1 MTKRGVR
8 VKPNRRDF
16 LLGAMATAAL
26 KRGLASPEV
35 NETPIWFQRPADR
48 WLQALPV
55 GNGRLG
61 AMVFGGANRERLH
74 LTESTLW
81 SGAPTGHAVNPAA
94 QESLSEI
101 RNLFFAGRYTEAEE
115 LCRKNLLG
123 NGSQFGTALPMA
135 YLEIETMLAG
145 ETSGYRRSLDLDD
158 AIARVEFV
166 AGGVAFHREVFAS
179 HPAGVI
185 VVRIA
190 STKPGALSCNVAF
203 GEARLPGE
211 IAARD
216 GSLSLNGNAWE
227 SLHSDAK
234 HGTRFQCQVRVLPD
248 AGTMQSVDGKIKVQA
263 ANAVTLLIA
272 AASDYRGGRPES
284 ACAAALDAASRQSYD
299 SLRKAHIADYS
310 VLYRRVSIDLGRSG
324 AASKLPIDERRKQ
337 LAAGGDD
344 PELCGLFF
352 QYGRYLTI
360 AGSREDSPLPLALQG
375 IWNDGLAAAMGWTD
389 DFHLDINTQQNYWL
403 CEVGNLSECH
413 MPLATLVEGLRVS
426 GAQTAREMYNAEGW
440 VAHVVTN
447 AWGYSAP
454 GWGLGWGMFVTAGA
468 WIALPLWE
476 HFRFT
481 GDQAFLRE
489 KAYPV
494 LRDAS
499 KFFLSYMVEHPT
511 KKWLVTG
518 PSNSPENWFVAP
530 DTGKPCSDSMGAT
543 CDRVLVYALFSAT
556 MQASEV
562 LDLDRTLRATIEAAR
577 DRLPPLQVGK
587 HGQLQEWL
595 EDFDEAEPNHRHTS
609 HLIAL
614 YPEDQI
620 SLDKTPALAAA
631 ARVTLDRRIHQTN
644 WEDTEWSRANLVN
657 YYARLR
663 DGDAAHLNLRGLI
676 ANAADD
682 SLLTYSRGGVAGAES
697 NIFAID
703 GNTAGAAGLAEMLL
717 QSHSGELHLL
727 PALPSKWPS
736 GSVRGLRARSG
747 ITVSIF
753 WQNGRLSSAVL
764 KADRET
770 DRTIRYQSKVTSIHL
785 RAGVEHVI
793 SATVFQA
800 QQKS

>member
-1 MTKRGVR
+1 
-8 VKPNRRDF
+8 VKPSRRDF

-26 KRGLASPEV
+26 KRGLATPEI
-35 NETPIWFQRPADR
+35 NRAPIWFQRPAER

-61 AMVFGGANRERLH
+61 AMVFGGADRERLH

-81 SGAPTGHAVNPAA
+81 SGAPADHAVNPAA
-94 QESLSEI
+94 RESLSAI
-101 RNLFFAGRYTEAEE
+101 RKLFFEGRYTEAEE
-115 LCRKNLLG
+115 LCRKDLLG

-135 YLEIETMLAG
+135 YLEIETIPTG
-145 ETSGYRRSLDLDD
+145 ETSGYRRSLDLDE

-166 AGGVAFHREVFAS
+166 SGGVAFHREIFAS

-185 VVRIA
+185 VVRVM
-190 STKPGALSCNVAF
+190 SSKPGALSCNIAF
-203 GEARLPGE
+203 GEPRLAGE
-211 IAARD
+211 ITARG
-216 GSLSLNGNAWE
+216 GSLSLKGNAWE
-227 SLHSDAK
+227 SLHSDGRS
-234 HGTRFQCQVRVLPD
+234 GTRFQCQVRVLPE
-248 AGTMQSVDGKIKVQA
+248 AGTMQSAEGRIQVKA

-272 AASDYRGGRPES
+272 VASDYRGGRPEQ
-284 ACAAALDAASRQSYD
+284 ACAAALDSASRQSYD
-299 SLRKAHIADYS
+299 SLRKAHIADYG

-337 LAAGGDD
+337 LATGGDD

-403 CEVGNLSECH
+403 CEVGNLSECYA
-413 MPLATLVEGLRVS
+413 PLATLVEGLRVS
-426 GAQTAREMYNAEGW
+426 GAKTAREMYDAEGW

-454 GWGLGWGMFVTAGA
+454 GWGLGWGMFVTGGV
-468 WIALPLWE
+468 WIALHLWE

-481 GDQAFLRE
+481 GDRAFLRDT
-489 KAYPV
+489 AYPV

-499 KFFLSYMVEHPT
+499 RFFLSYMVEHPT

-518 PSNSPENWFVAP
+518 PSKSPENWFVAP

-543 CDRVLVYALFSAT
+543 CDRVLVYSLLSASI
-556 MQASEV
+556 QASEA
-562 LDLDRTLRATIEAAR
+562 LDLDETLRARMLAAR

-620 SLDKTPALAAA
+620 SPDKNPALAAA
-631 ARVTLDRRIHQTN
+631 ARVTLDRRIHQPN
-644 WEDTEWSRANLVN
+644 WEDTEWSRANLIN

-663 DGDAAHLNLRGLI
+663 DGDAAHLHLRGLI

-703 GNTAGAAGLAEMLL
+703 GNTAGAAGIAEMLL
-717 QSHSGELHLL
+717 QSHSDELLLL
-727 PALPSKWPS
+727 PALPFKWPT
-736 GSVRGLRARSG
+736 GSVRGLRARG
-747 ITVSIF
+747 GFTVSIY
-753 WQNGRLSSAVL
+753 WQNGRLSSAIV
-764 KADRET
+764 KADREADLT
-770 DRTIRYQSKVTSIHL
+770 VRYQSVDARMHL
-785 RAGVEHVI
+785 RAGVEHTIAV
-793 SATVFQA
+793 AMLQKQQA
-800 QQKS
+800 G

>member
-1 MTKRGVR
+1 
-8 VKPNRRDF
+8 
-16 LLGAMATAAL
+16 
-26 KRGLASPEV
+26 
-35 NETPIWFQRPADR
+35 
-48 WLQALPV
+48 
-55 GNGRLG
+55 
-61 AMVFGGANRERLH
+61 
-74 LTESTLW
+74 
-81 SGAPTGHAVNPAA
+81 
-94 QESLSEI
+94 
-101 RNLFFAGRYTEAEE
+101 
-115 LCRKNLLG
+115 
-123 NGSQFGTALPMA
+123 
-135 YLEIETMLAG
+135 
-145 ETSGYRRSLDLDD
+145 
-158 AIARVEFV
+158 
-166 AGGVAFHREVFAS
+166 
-179 HPAGVI
+179 
-185 VVRIA
+185 
-190 STKPGALSCNVAF
+190 
-203 GEARLPGE
+203 
-211 IAARD
+211 
-216 GSLSLNGNAWE
+216 
-227 SLHSDAK
+227 
-234 HGTRFQCQVRVLPD
+234 
-248 AGTMQSVDGKIKVQA
+248 
-263 ANAVTLLIA
+263 LIA
-272 AASDYRGGRPES
+272 VASDYRGGRPEQ
-284 ACAAALDAASRQSYD
+284 ACAAALDSASRQSYD
-299 SLRKAHIADYS
+299 SLRKAHIADYG

-337 LAAGGDD
+337 LATGGDD

-403 CEVGNLSECH
+403 CEVGNLSECYA
-413 MPLATLVEGLRVS
+413 PLATLVEGLRVS
-426 GAQTAREMYNAEGW
+426 GAKTAREMYDAEGW

-454 GWGLGWGMFVTAGA
+454 GWGLGWGMFVTGGV
-468 WIALPLWE
+468 WIALHLWE

-481 GDQAFLRE
+481 GDRAFLRDT
-489 KAYPV
+489 AYPV

-499 KFFLSYMVEHPT
+499 RFFLSYMVEHPT

-543 CDRVLVYALFSAT
+543 CDRVLVYSLLSASI
-556 MQASEV
+556 QASEA
-562 LDLDRTLRATIEAAR
+562 LDLDETLRARMLAAR

-620 SLDKTPALAAA
+620 SPDKNPALAAA
-631 ARVTLDRRIHQTN
+631 ARVTLDRRIHQPN
-644 WEDTEWSRANLVN
+644 WEDTEWSRANLIN

-663 DGDAAHLNLRGLI
+663 DGDAAHLHLRGLI

-703 GNTAGAAGLAEMLL
+703 GNTAGAAGIAEMLL
-717 QSHSGELHLL
+717 QSHSDELLLL
-727 PALPSKWPS
+727 PALPSKWPT
-736 GSVRGLRARSG
+736 GSVRGLRARGG

-753 WQNGRLSSAVL
+753 WQNGRLSSAIV

-770 DRTIRYQSKVTSIHL
+770 DQTVRYESGKARIHL
-785 RAGVEHVI
+785 RAGVELTI
-793 SATVFQA
+793 PIAMLRKQEA
-800 QQKS
+800 G

>member
-1 MTKRGVR
+1 M
-8 VKPNRRDF
+8 KPNRRDF

-26 KRGLASPEV
+26 NRGLASPEV
-35 NETPIWFQRPADR
+35 KATPMWFQSPAER

-74 LTESTLW
+74 LTENTLW
-81 SGAPTGHAVNPAA
+81 SGAPSVQGVNPAA
-94 QESLSEI
+94 RESLSEI
-101 RNLFFAGRYTEAEE
+101 RSLFFAGRYTEAEE

-135 YLEIETMLAG
+135 YLEIDTMLTG
-145 ETSGYRRSLDLDD
+145 ETSGYRRSLDLDA

-166 AGGVAFHREVFAS
+166 SGGVTYHREVFAS

-185 VVRIA
+185 VVRLT
-190 STKPGALSCNVAF
+190 SNKLGALSCNIKI
-203 GEARLPGE
+203 GEPHLPGE
-211 IAARD
+211 ITAMD
-216 GSLSLNGNAWE
+216 GRLTLNGNAWE
-227 SLHSDAK
+227 TVHSDGK
-234 HGTRFQCQVRVLPD
+234 HGTRFQCQVRVLPE
-248 AGTMQSVDGKIKVQA
+248 AGTMQSADRKIVVHS
-263 ANAVTLLIA
+263 ANAITLLIA
-272 AASDYRGGRPES
+272 VASDFRGGQPEQ
-284 ACAAALDAASRQSYD
+284 ACASTLDAASRQSYD
-299 SLRKAHIADYS
+299 ALRKAHIADYGT
-310 VLYRRVSIDLGRSG
+310 LYRRVSIDLGRSG
-324 AASKLPIDERRKQ
+324 STSNLPIDERRKQ
-337 LAAGGDD
+337 LAVGEDD
-344 PELCGLFF
+344 PELCALFF

-375 IWNDGLAAAMGWTD
+375 NWNDGLAAAMGWTD

-403 CEVGNLSECH
+403 CEVGNLSECLA
-413 MPLATLVEGLRVS
+413 PLATLVEGLRVS
-426 GAQTAREMYNAEGW
+426 GAQTARDMYGAEGW

-454 GWGLGWGMFVTAGA
+454 GWGLGWGMFVTGGA

-476 HFRFT
+476 HFRFN
-481 GDQAFLRE
+481 GDLAFLRD

-530 DTGKPCSDSMGAT
+530 DTGKSCSDSMGAT
-543 CDRVLVYALFSAT
+543 CDRVLVYSLLSAFI
-556 MQASEV
+556 QASELLG
-562 LDLDRTLRATIEAAR
+562 LDETLRARMSAAR
-577 DRLPPLQVGK
+577 DRLPPLQIGK
-587 HGQLQEWL
+587 HGQVQEWL

-609 HLIAL
+609 HLLAL

-620 SLDKTPALAAA
+620 SLDRTPALAAA
-631 ARVTLDRRIHQTN
+631 ARVTLERRIHQPN

-663 DGDAAHLNLRGLI
+663 DGDAAHLHLRGLI

-717 QSHSGELHLL
+717 QSQSGELHLL
-727 PALPSKWPS
+727 PALPSKWPT
-736 GSVRGLRARSG
+736 GSVRGLRARG
-747 ITVSIF
+747 AITVSIF
-753 WQNGRLSSAVL
+753 WQNGRLSSAIV
-764 KADRET
+764 KADRDT
-770 DRTIRYQSKVTSIHL
+770 DQAVRYQSGTSKIHL
-785 RAGVEHVI
+785 RAGIEHTI
-793 SATVFQA
+793 PAAAFQN
-800 QQKS
+800 QQTS

>member
-1 MTKRGVR
+1 MGVR
-8 VKPNRRDF
+8 VKPSRRDF

-26 KRGLASPEV
+26 NRSLATPEIR
-35 NETPIWFQRPADR
+35 ETPIWFQRPADR

-61 AMVFGGANRERLH
+61 AMVFGGTNRERLH

-81 SGAPTGHAVNPAA
+81 SGAPTDHDVNPAA
-94 QESLSEI
+94 RESISAI

-123 NGSQFGTALPMA
+123 RASQFGTALPMA
-135 YLEIETMLAG
+135 FLEIETKLAG
-145 ETSGYRRSLDLDD
+145 EISGYRRSLDLDE
-158 AIARVEFV
+158 AIARVEFTATDV
-166 AGGVAFHREVFAS
+166 TFHREVFAS

-185 VVRIA
+185 VVRMT
-190 STKPGALSCNVAF
+190 STKPGGLSCNIGF
-203 GEARLPGE
+203 GEPRLPGE
-211 IAARD
+211 ITVEAGR
-216 GSLSLNGNAWE
+216 LILNGNAWE
-227 SLHSDAK
+227 SLHSDGR
-234 HGTRFQCQVRVLPD
+234 HGARFQCQVRVLPE
-248 AGTMQSVDGKIKVQA
+248 AGDIQSADGRITVQA

-272 AASDYRGGRPES
+272 VASDFGGGRSEQE
-284 ACAAALDAASRQSYD
+284 CAKTLDAASGRSYET
-299 SLRKAHIADYS
+299 LRKTHIADYGA
-310 VLYRRVSIDLGRSG
+310 LYHRVFIDLGQSG
-324 AASKLPIDERRKQ
+324 GLSKLPMDERRKR
-337 LAAGGDD
+337 LEGGSDD
-344 PELCGLFF
+344 PKLCEIFF

-360 AGSREDSPLPLALQG
+360 AGSREDSPFPLALQG
-375 IWNDGLAAAMGWTD
+375 IWNDGLAAGMGWTD

-413 MPLATLVEGLRVS
+413 TPLATLVEGLHVS
-426 GAQTAREMYNAEGW
+426 GAQTARQMYDAEGW
-440 VAHVVTN
+440 VVHVVTN

-454 GWGLGWGMFVTAGA
+454 GWGLGWGMFVTGGV
-468 WIALPLWE
+468 WIALQLWE

-481 GDQAFLRE
+481 GDQAFLRD

-530 DTGKPCSDSMGAT
+530 DTGKPCSDSMGVT
-543 CDRVLVYALFSAT
+543 CDRVLVYSLFSASI
-556 MQASEV
+556 QASE
-562 LDLDRTLRATIEAAR
+562 LLGQDETLRGRMLAAQ

-620 SLDKTPALAAA
+620 SPDKTPELAAA
-631 ARVTLDRRIHQTN
+631 ARVTLERRIHQLN

-663 DGDAAHLNLRGLI
+663 DGDAAHLHLCGLI
-676 ANAADD
+676 AHAADD

-703 GNTAGAAGLAEMLL
+703 GNTAGAAGIAEMLL
-717 QSHSGELHLL
+717 QSHSGVLHLL
-727 PALPSKWPS
+727 PALPSKWPT
-736 GSVRGLRARSG
+736 GSVRGLRARG
-747 ITVSIF
+747 GFTVSIS
-753 WQNGRLSSAVL
+753 WQNGHLSSAIV
-764 KADRET
+764 KADRDADLT
-770 DRTIRYQSKVTSIHL
+770 VRYQSGSARIHL
-785 RAGVEHVI
+785 RARVE
-793 SATVFQA
+793 
-800 QQKS
+800 QKIPVAMLRKQEAG

>member
-1 MTKRGVR
+1 
-8 VKPNRRDF
+8 
-16 LLGAMATAAL
+16 
-26 KRGLASPEV
+26 
-35 NETPIWFQRPADR
+35 
-48 WLQALPV
+48 
-55 GNGRLG
+55 
-61 AMVFGGANRERLH
+61 MVFGGTNRERLH

-81 SGAPTGHAVNPAA
+81 SGAPGVHNVNPAA
-94 QESLSEI
+94 RESISAI

-123 NGSQFGTALPMA
+123 RESQFGTALPMA
-135 YLEIETMLAG
+135 FLEIETMLAG
-145 ETSGYRRSLDLDD
+145 EISGYRRSLDLDE
-158 AIARVEFV
+158 AIARVEFA
-166 AGGVAFHREVFAS
+166 AGDVTFHREIFAS

-185 VVRIA
+185 VVRLT
-190 STKPGALSCNVAF
+190 SSKPGGLSCNIAF
-203 GEARLPGE
+203 GQPRLPGE
-211 IAARD
+211 ITAEA
-216 GSLSLNGNAWE
+216 GSLVLNGNAWE
-227 SLHSDAK
+227 SLHSDGR
-234 HGTRFQCQVRVLPD
+234 HGTRFQCRVRVIPESGD
-248 AGTMQSVDGKIKVQA
+248 IHSTNGKITVQGA
-263 ANAVTLLIA
+263 DAVTLLIA
-272 AASDYRGGRPES
+272 AASDFHGGKPEQ
-284 ACAAALDAASRQSYD
+284 ACAAATSAASARSYQ
-299 SLRKAHIADYS
+299 SLREAHIADYGA
-310 VLYRRVSIDLGRSG
+310 LYRRVSIDLGPSG
-324 AASKLPIDERRKQ
+324 EISKLPIDERRKR
-337 LAAGGDD
+337 LETGGDD

-375 IWNDGLAAAMGWTD
+375 NWNDGLAAGMGWTD

-413 MPLATLVEGLRVS
+413 APLVTLVEGLRVT
-426 GAQTAREMYNAEGW
+426 GAQTARQMYDAEGW

-454 GWGLGWGMFVTAGA
+454 GWGLGWGMFVTGGV
-468 WIALPLWE
+468 WIALQLWE

-481 GDQAFLRE
+481 GDQTYLRD

-499 KFFLSYMVEHPT
+499 RFFLSYMIEHPT

-518 PSNSPENWFVAP
+518 PSNSPENWFIAP
-530 DTGKPCSDSMGAT
+530 DSGKPCSDSMGPT
-543 CDRVLVYALFSAT
+543 CDRVLVYSLFST
-556 MQASEV
+556 CIQASKLLG
-562 LDLDRTLRATIEAAR
+562 LDEGLRAQIAGAQ

-620 SLDKTPALAAA
+620 SPDKTPALAAA
-631 ARVTLDRRIHQTN
+631 ARVTLERRIQQPN

-657 YYARLR
+657 YYARLF
-663 DGDAAHLNLRGLI
+663 DAETAHRHLHGLI
-676 ANAADD
+676 AHAADD

-703 GNTAGAAGLAEMLL
+703 GNTAGAAGIAEMLL

-727 PALPSKWPS
+727 PALPSGWPA
-736 GSVRGLRARSG
+736 GSVRGLRGRGG

-753 WQNGRLSSAVL
+753 WRDTRLSSAIV

-770 DRTIRYQSKVTSIHL
+770 DLTIRYQSRTTKIHL
-785 RAGVEHVI
+785 RAKTEHPI
-793 SATVFQA
+793 SVAMFEERKA
-800 QQKS
+800 

>member
-1 MTKRGVR
+1 M
-8 VKPNRRDF
+8 KPNRRDF
-16 LLGAMATAAL
+16 LLGAVATAAL
-26 KRGLASPEV
+26 NRGMALSEAKEM
-35 NETPIWFQRPADR
+35 PIWFHRPADR

-61 AMVFGGANRERLH
+61 AMVFGGTNRERLH

-81 SGAPTGHAVNPAA
+81 SGEPSAHNVNPAA
-94 QESLSEI
+94 RESLSAI

-135 YLEIETMLAG
+135 FLEIETVFAG
-145 ETSGYRRSLDLDD
+145 EVSGYRRSLDLDE
-158 AIARVEFV
+158 AIARVEFT
-166 AGGVAFHREVFAS
+166 AGEVTFHREVFAS

-185 VVRIA
+185 VVRLT
-190 STKPGALSCNVAF
+190 SSKPGGLSCNIAF
-203 GEARLPGE
+203 GQPRLPGE
-211 IAARD
+211 ITAEA
-216 GSLSLNGNAWE
+216 GSLLLNGNAWE
-227 SLHSDAK
+227 SLHSDGR
-234 HGTRFQCQVRVLPD
+234 HGTRFQSQVRVI
-248 AGTMQSVDGKIKVQA
+248 AESGNARSANGKITVQA
-263 ANAVTLLIA
+263 ADAVTLLIA
-272 AASDYRGGRPES
+272 VASNFRGASPEQ
-284 ACAAALDAASRQSYD
+284 ACASATSAAGARSYQ
-299 SLRKAHIADYS
+299 SLRDAHIADYRA
-310 VLYRRVSIDLGRSG
+310 LYHRVSIDLGKSG

-337 LAAGGDD
+337 LVDGGDD

-375 IWNDGLAAAMGWTD
+375 IWNDGLAAGMGWTD

-403 CEVGNLSECH
+403 SEVGNLSECH
-413 MPLATLVEGLRVS
+413 APLATLVEGLHVS
-426 GAQTAREMYNAEGW
+426 GAQTAREMYGAEGW

-454 GWGLGWGMFVTAGA
+454 GWGLGWGMFVTGGV
-468 WIALPLWE
+468 WIALQLWE

-481 GDQAFLRE
+481 GDQNFLRE

-518 PSNSPENWFVAP
+518 PSNSPENWFIAP
-530 DTGKPCSDSMGAT
+530 DTGKPCSDSMGPT
-543 CDRVLVYALFSAT
+543 CDRVLVYSLLSASI
-556 MQASEV
+556 QASES
-562 LDLDRTLRATIEAAR
+562 LGMDEELRAKMANAR

-620 SLDKTPALAAA
+620 SPDKTPALAAA
-631 ARVTLDRRIHQTN
+631 ARVTLDRRIHQPN
-644 WEDTEWSRANLVN
+644 WEDTEWSRANLIN

-663 DGDAAHLNLRGLI
+663 DGDAAHLHLRGLI
-676 ANAADD
+676 AHAADD

-703 GNTAGAAGLAEMLL
+703 GNTAGAAGIAEMLL
-717 QSHSGELHLL
+717 QSHSGVLHLL
-727 PALPSKWPS
+727 PALPSKWPT
-736 GSVRGLRARSG
+736 GSVRGLRARG
-747 ITVSIF
+747 GFTVSIF
-753 WQNGRLSSAVL
+753 WQNGGLSSATV
-764 KADRET
+764 KADREADLT
-770 DRTIRYQSKVTSIHL
+770 VQYQSGSAKIHL
-785 RAGVEHVI
+785 RARVEHTIPV
-793 SATVFQA
+793 AMLRKQDA
-800 QQKS
+800 D

>member
-1 MTKRGVR
+1 
-8 VKPNRRDF
+8 
-16 LLGAMATAAL
+16 
-26 KRGLASPEV
+26 
-35 NETPIWFQRPADR
+35 
-48 WLQALPV
+48 
-55 GNGRLG
+55 
-61 AMVFGGANRERLH
+61 MVFGGAARERLH

-81 SGAPTGHAVNPAA
+81 SGAPGVHDVNPAA
-94 QESLSEI
+94 RESIPAI

-123 NGSQFGTALPMA
+123 GGSQFGTALPMA
-135 YLEIETMLAG
+135 FLEIETILPAEVG
-145 ETSGYRRSLDLDD
+145 RYRRSLDLDE
-158 AIARVEFV
+158 AIARVEFA
-166 AGGVAFHREVFAS
+166 AGDRMLHREVFAS

-185 VVRIA
+185 VVRLT
-190 STKPGALSCNVAF
+190 SSKPGGLSCQIAF
-203 GEARLPGE
+203 GEPRLPGKITAE
-211 IAARD
+211 A
-216 GSLSLNGNAWE
+216 GSLVLNGNAWE
-227 SLHSDAK
+227 SLHSDGR
-234 HGTRFQCQVRVLPD
+234 HGTRFECQVRVIHESGD
-248 AGTMQSVDGKIKVQA
+248 IHSTNGKITVQA
-263 ANAVTLLIA
+263 ADAVTLLIA
-272 AASDYRGGRPES
+272 MASDFRGGRPEQ
-284 ACAAALDAASRQSYD
+284 ACVAALNAASARSYR
-299 SLRKAHIADYS
+299 SLRETHIADHGS
-310 VLYRRVSIDLGRSG
+310 LYRRVSIDLGGSG
-324 AASKLPIDERRKQ
+324 ELSKLPIDERRKR

-375 IWNDGLAAAMGWTD
+375 IWNDGLAAGMGWTD

-413 MPLATLVEGLRVS
+413 APLAKLVEGLRVS
-426 GAQTAREMYNAEGW
+426 GAQTAREMYSAEGW

-454 GWGLGWGMFVTAGA
+454 GWGLGWGMFVTGGV
-468 WIALPLWE
+468 WIALQLWE

-481 GDQAFLRE
+481 GDQAFLRD

-499 KFFLSYMVEHPT
+499 KFFLSYMVEHPA

-530 DTGKPCSDSMGAT
+530 DTGKPCSDSMGPT
-543 CDRVLVYALFSAT
+543 CDRVLVYSLFSACI
-556 MQASEV
+556 QASKLLS
-562 LDLDRTLRATIEAAR
+562 LDEGLRARIAR
-577 DRLPPLQVGK
+577 AQDRLPPLQVGK

-620 SLDKTPALAAA
+620 SPDKTPALAAA
-631 ARVTLDRRIHQTN
+631 ARVTLERRIRQPN

-657 YYARLR
+657 YYARLF
-663 DGDAAHLNLRGLI
+663 DAERAHRHLVALI
-676 ANAADD
+676 ARAADD

-703 GNTAGAAGLAEMLL
+703 GNTAGAAGIAEMLL
-717 QSHSGELHLL
+717 QSHSGVLHLL
-727 PALPSKWPS
+727 PALPSGWPT
-736 GSVRGLRARSG
+736 GSMRGLRGRGG

-753 WQNGRLSSAVL
+753 WRDARLSSAVV

-770 DRTIRYQSKVTSIHL
+770 DLTIRYQSRTTRIHL
-785 RAGVEHVI
+785 RARTEHAIPV
-793 SATVFQA
+793 AMFGEREA
-800 QQKS
+800 G

>member
-1 MTKRGVR
+1 M
-8 VKPNRRDF
+8 KPSRRDF

-26 KRGLASPEV
+26 NRGMAMPEIR
-35 NETPIWFQRPADR
+35 ETPIWFQRPADR

-61 AMVFGGANRERLH
+61 AMVFGGTNRERLH

-81 SGAPTGHAVNPAA
+81 SGASTVHDVNPAA
-94 QESLSEI
+94 RESLSAI
-101 RNLFFAGRYTEAEE
+101 RNLFFTGRYTEAEE

-123 NGSQFGTALPMA
+123 SKGQFGTALPLA
-135 YLEIETMLAG
+135 FLEIETMFAG
-145 ETSGYRRSLDLDD
+145 EISGYRRSLDLDE
-158 AIARVEFV
+158 AIARVEFA
-166 AGGVAFHREVFAS
+166 AGDVIFHREVFAS

-185 VVRIA
+185 VVRLT
-190 STKPGALSCNVAF
+190 SSKPGGLSCNIAF
-203 GEARLPGE
+203 GEPRLPGE
-211 IAARD
+211 ITAEA
-216 GSLSLNGNAWE
+216 GSLVFNGNAWE
-227 SLHSDAK
+227 KLHSDGR
-234 HGTRFQCQVRVLPD
+234 HGTRFQCQIRVIHESGNIRS
-248 AGTMQSVDGKIKVQA
+248 ANGKITVQA
-263 ANAVTLLIA
+263 ADAVTLLIA
-272 AASDYRGGRPES
+272 VASDFRGGRPEQ
-284 ACAAALDAASRQSYD
+284 ACAAVLNAARGRSYQ
-299 SLRKAHIADYS
+299 SLREAHIADHGA
-310 VLYRRVSIDLGRSG
+310 LYRRVSIDLGQG
-324 AASKLPIDERRKQ
+324 GELSKLPIDERRKR

-344 PELCGLFF
+344 PELCALFF

-360 AGSREDSPLPLALQG
+360 AGSREDSPLPLTLQG
-375 IWNDGLAAAMGWTD
+375 IWNDGLAAGMPWTD

-403 CEVGNLSECH
+403 SEVGNLSECH
-413 MPLATLVEGLRVS
+413 APLATLVEGLRVS
-426 GAQTAREMYNAEGW
+426 GARTAREMYGAEGW

-454 GWGLGWGMFVTAGA
+454 GWGLGWGMFVTGGV
-468 WIALPLWE
+468 WIALQLWE

-481 GDQAFLRE
+481 GDQAFLRD

-518 PSNSPENWFVAP
+518 PSNSPENWFIAP

-543 CDRVLVYALFSAT
+543 CDRVLVYSLFSAFI
-556 MQASEV
+556 QASKLLN
-562 LDLDRTLRATIEAAR
+562 LDEELRVQIAGAQ

-620 SLDKTPALAAA
+620 SPDKTPALAAA
-631 ARVTLDRRIHQTN
+631 ARVTIERRIQQPK
-644 WEDTEWSRANLVN
+644 WEDTEWTRANLVN
-657 YYARLR
+657 YYARLF
-663 DGDAAHLNLRGLI
+663 DPEAAHRHLLGLI
-676 ANAADD
+676 AHAADD
-682 SLLTYSRGGVAGAES
+682 SLLTYSRAGVAGAES

-703 GNTAGAAGLAEMLL
+703 GNTAGAAGIAEMLL
-717 QSHSGELHLL
+717 QSHSGEIHLL
-727 PALPSKWPS
+727 PALPSGWPT
-736 GSVRGLRARSG
+736 GSVRGLRGRGG

-753 WQNGRLSSAVL
+753 WRDTRLSSAIV

-770 DRTIRYQSKVTSIHL
+770 DLTIRYQSRTTRIHL
-785 RAGVEHVI
+785 RAGAEHPIPV
-793 SATVFQA
+793 AMFREHEAV
-800 QQKS
+800 

>member
-1 MTKRGVR
+1 
-8 VKPNRRDF
+8 VKPSRRDF

-26 KRGLASPEV
+26 KRGLAVPEIK
-35 NETPIWFQRPADR
+35 ETPIWFQRPADR

-61 AMVFGGANRERLH
+61 AMVFGGTNHERLH

-81 SGAPTGHAVNPAA
+81 SGAPTAHDVNPRAR
-94 QESLSEI
+94 ESLSAI

-123 NGSQFGTALPMA
+123 SEGQFGTALPMA
-135 YLEIETMLAG
+135 FLEIETALAG
-145 ETSGYRRSLDLDD
+145 EISGYRRSLDLEE
-158 AIARVEFV
+158 AIGRVEFA
-166 AGGVAFHREVFAS
+166 AGDVTFHREVFAS

-185 VVRIA
+185 VVRIT
-190 STKPGALSCNVAF
+190 SSKPGGLSCNIAF
-203 GEARLPGE
+203 GDPRLPGE
-211 IAARD
+211 ITAEA
-216 GSLSLNGNAWE
+216 GSLTLNGNAWE
-227 SLHSDAK
+227 SLHSDGK
-234 HGTRFQCQVRVLPD
+234 HGTRFQCQVRVLHE
-248 AGTMQSVDGKIKVQA
+248 AGDIQSADGRIKVQA

-272 AASDYRGGRPES
+272 VASDFRGGNPEK
-284 ACAAALDAASRQSYD
+284 ACAAAIGAASAQSYQ
-299 SLRKAHIADYS
+299 SLRDAHIADYGA
-310 VLYRRVSIDLGRSG
+310 LYHRVSIDLGRSG
-324 AASKLPIDERRKQ
+324 GISKLPIDERRKR
-337 LAAGGDD
+337 LVDGGDD
-344 PELCGLFF
+344 PELCALFF

-375 IWNDGLAAAMGWTD
+375 NWNDGLAAGMGWTD

-413 MPLATLVEGLRVS
+413 TPLATLVEGLRVS
-426 GAQTAREMYNAEGW
+426 GAQTAQQMYGAEGW

-454 GWGLGWGMFVTAGA
+454 GWGLGWGMFVTGGV
-468 WIALPLWE
+468 WIALQLWE

-481 GDQAFLRE
+481 GDQAFLRDRT
-489 KAYPV
+489 YPV

-518 PSNSPENWFVAP
+518 PSNSPENWFIAP
-530 DTGKPCSDSMGAT
+530 DTGKPCSDSMGPT
-543 CDRVLVYALFSAT
+543 CDRVLVYSLFSACI
-556 MQASEV
+556 QASKLLG
-562 LDLDRTLRATIEAAR
+562 LDEGLHAQIASAQ

-631 ARVTLDRRIHQTN
+631 ARVTLDRRIHQPN

-657 YYARLR
+657 YYARLQ
-663 DGDAAHLNLRGLI
+663 DGDAAYLHLRGLI
-676 ANAADD
+676 AHAADD

-697 NIFAID
+697 NIFSLD
-703 GNTAGAAGLAEMLL
+703 GNTAGAAGIAEMLL
-717 QSHSGELHLL
+717 QSQSGELHLL
-727 PALPSKWPS
+727 PALPSKWPT
-736 GSVRGLRARSG
+736 GSVRGLRARG
-747 ITVSIF
+747 GFTVSIF
-753 WQNGRLSSAVL
+753 WQSGHLSSAVV
-764 KADRET
+764 KADREVDVT
-770 DRTIRYQSKVTSIHL
+770 VRYQSGNAKIHL
-785 RAGVEHVI
+785 RARAEHTI
-793 SATVFQA
+793 PAATLRKQEVG
-800 QQKS
+800 

>member
-1 MTKRGVR
+1 M
-8 VKPNRRDF
+8 KPNRRDF

-26 KRGLASPEV
+26 DRGLAIPEIR
-35 NETPIWFQRPADR
+35 ETPIWFERPADR

-61 AMVFGGANRERLH
+61 AMVFGGAARERLH

-81 SGAPTGHAVNPAA
+81 SGLPAVHDVNPAA
-94 QESLSEI
+94 RESIPAI

-123 NGSQFGTALPMA
+123 GGSQFGTALPMA
-135 YLEIETMLAG
+135 FLEIETILPAEAG
-145 ETSGYRRSLDLDD
+145 RYRRSLDLDQ
-158 AIARVEFV
+158 AIARVEFA
-166 AGGVAFHREVFAS
+166 AGGTMFHREVFAS

-185 VVRIA
+185 VVRLT
-190 STKPGALSCNVAF
+190 SSKPGGLSCNIAF
-203 GEARLPGE
+203 GEPRLPGE
-211 IAARD
+211 ITAEA
-216 GSLSLNGNAWE
+216 GSLTLNGNAWE
-227 SLHSDAK
+227 SLHSDGR
-234 HGTRFQCQVRVLPD
+234 HGTRFECQVRVISD
-248 AGTMQSVDGKIKVQA
+248 SGHTHSVNGKITVQA

-272 AASDYRGGRPES
+272 VASDFRGGRPEQ
-284 ACAAALDAASRQSYD
+284 AGAATSAASARSYQ
-299 SLRKAHIADYS
+299 SLRDAHIADYRA
-310 VLYRRVSIDLGRSG
+310 LYRRVSIDLGQRG
-324 AASKLPIDERRKQ
+324 DLSKLPIDERRRR
-337 LAAGGDD
+337 LAAGEDD
-344 PELCGLFF
+344 PELCEIFF

-375 IWNDGLAAAMGWTD
+375 NWNDGLAAGMGWTD

-413 MPLATLVEGLRVS
+413 APLAKLVEGLRVS
-426 GAQTAREMYNAEGW
+426 GAQTAREMYGAEGW

-447 AWGYSAP
+447 AWGFSAP
-454 GWGLGWGMFVTAGA
+454 GWGLGWGMFVTGGV
-468 WIALPLWE
+468 WIALQLWE

-481 GDQAFLRE
+481 GDQAFLRD

-511 KKWLVTG
+511 KRWLVTG
-518 PSNSPENWFVAP
+518 PSNSPENWFIAP
-530 DTGKPCSDSMGAT
+530 DSGKPCSDSMGPT
-543 CDRVLVYALFSAT
+543 CDRVLVYSLFSACI
-556 MQASEV
+556 QASRLLS
-562 LDLDRTLRATIEAAR
+562 LDEGLRAQIAKAQ

-595 EDFDEAEPNHRHTS
+595 EDFDEAELNHRHTS

-620 SLDKTPALAAA
+620 SPDKTPALAAA
-631 ARVTLDRRIHQTN
+631 ARVTLERRIQQPN

-657 YYARLR
+657 YYARLL
-663 DGDAAHLNLRGLI
+663 DAETAHRHLNGLI
-676 ANAADD
+676 AHAADD

-703 GNTAGAAGLAEMLL
+703 GNTAGAAGIAEMLL
-717 QSHSGELHLL
+717 QSHSDVLHLL
-727 PALPSKWPS
+727 PALPSRWPT
-736 GSVRGLRARSG
+736 GSVRGLRGRGG

-753 WQNGRLSSAVL
+753 WRDTRLSSAIV

-770 DRTIRYQSKVTSIHL
+770 DLTIRYQSRTTRIHL
-785 RAGVEHVI
+785 RASTDHTIPVAMFGERE
-793 SATVFQA
+793 AG
-800 QQKS
+800 

>member
-1 MTKRGVR
+1 M
-8 VKPNRRDF
+8 KPSRRDF

-26 KRGLASPEV
+26 NRSLATPATK
-35 NETPIWFQRPADR
+35 ETPIWFQRPADR

-61 AMVFGGANRERLH
+61 AMVFGGTNRERLH

-81 SGAPTGHAVNPAA
+81 SGAHTIQDVNPAA
-94 QESLSEI
+94 RESLSVI
-101 RNLFFAGRYTEAEE
+101 RNLFFAGHYTEAEE

-123 NGSQFGTALPMA
+123 NKGQFGTALPMA
-135 YLEIETMLAG
+135 FLEIETALAG
-145 ETSGYRRSLDLDD
+145 EISGYRRSLDLDE
-158 AIARVEFV
+158 AIARVEFA
-166 AGGVAFHREVFAS
+166 AGDAIFHREVFAS

-185 VVRIA
+185 VVRLT
-190 STKPGALSCNVAF
+190 SSRPGGLSCNIAF
-203 GEARLPGE
+203 GEPRLPGE
-211 IAARD
+211 IAVEA
-216 GSLSLNGNAWE
+216 GSLVLNGNAWE
-227 SLHSDAK
+227 SLHSDGK
-234 HGTRFQCQVRVLPD
+234 HGARFQCRIRVI
-248 AGTMQSVDGKIKVQA
+248 AESGKTHSANGKITVQA
-263 ANAVTLLIA
+263 ADAVTLLIA
-272 AASDYRGGRPES
+272 VASDFRGGRPEQ
-284 ACAAALDAASRQSYD
+284 ACAATISAASARSYQ
-299 SLRKAHIADYS
+299 SLREAHIADHGA
-310 VLYRRVSIDLGRSG
+310 LYRRVSIDLGRSG
-324 AASKLPIDERRKQ
+324 ELSKLPIDERRKR
-337 LAAGGDD
+337 LEAGGDD

-375 IWNDGLAAAMGWTD
+375 IWNDGLAAGMPWTD

-413 MPLATLVEGLRVS
+413 APLATLVEGLRVS
-426 GAQTAREMYNAEGW
+426 GAQTAREMYGAKGW

-454 GWGLGWGMFVTAGA
+454 GWGLGWGMFVTGGV
-468 WIALPLWE
+468 WIALQLWE

-481 GDQAFLRE
+481 GDQAFLRDR
-489 KAYPV
+489 AYPV

-530 DTGKPCSDSMGAT
+530 DSGKPCSDSMGAT
-543 CDRVLVYALFSAT
+543 CDRVLVYSLFSACI
-556 MQASEV
+556 QASKV
-562 LDLDRTLRATIEAAR
+562 LRVDDGLRAQIATAQ
-577 DRLPPLQVGK
+577 DRLPPLQIGK

-620 SLDKTPALAAA
+620 SPDKNPALAAA
-631 ARVTLDRRIHQTN
+631 ARVTLERRIQQPK
-644 WEDTEWSRANLVN
+644 WEDTEWTRANLVN
-657 YYARLR
+657 YYARLF
-663 DGDAAHLNLRGLI
+663 DPEAAHRHLLGLI
-676 ANAADD
+676 AHAADD
-682 SLLTYSRGGVAGAES
+682 SLLTYSRAGVAGAES

-703 GNTAGAAGLAEMLL
+703 GNSAGAAGIAEMLL

-727 PALPSKWPS
+727 PALPSGWPT
-736 GSVRGLRARSG
+736 GSVRGLRGRGG
-747 ITVSIF
+747 ITISIF
-753 WQNGRLSSAVL
+753 WRDTRLSFAIV

-770 DRTIRYQSKVTSIHL
+770 DLTIRYQSWTTKIHL
-785 RAGVEHVI
+785 RAKIEHPVPV
-793 SATVFQA
+793 AMFGEHEA
-800 QQKS
+800 

>member
-1 MTKRGVR
+1 MN
-8 VKPNRRDF
+8 PSRREF
-16 LLGAMATAAL
+16 LFGAMAAAAL
-26 KRGLASPEV
+26 NRGLAAPQAR
-35 NETPIWFQRPADR
+35 ETPIWFQRPAER
-48 WLQALPV
+48 WMQALPV

-81 SGAPTGHAVNPAA
+81 SGAPTEHAVNPAA
-94 QESLSEI
+94 RDSLAAI
-101 RNLFFAGRYTEAEE
+101 RSLFFAGRYTEAEE

-123 NGSQFGTALPMA
+123 NGAQFGTSLPMA
-135 YLEIETMLAG
+135 YLDIETMLAG
-145 ETSGYRRSLDLDD
+145 ETSAYRRSLDIED
-158 AIARVEFV
+158 AIARVEFA
-166 AGGVAFHREVFAS
+166 AGGAVFHREVFAS

-185 VVRIA
+185 VVRIT
-190 STKPGALSCNVAF
+190 SSKPGALSCNIAF
-203 GEARLPGE
+203 GEPHLSGE
-211 IAARD
+211 ITANA
-216 GSLSLNGNAWE
+216 GSLAFNGNAWE
-227 SLHSDAK
+227 TLHSDGK
-234 HGTRFQCQVRVLPD
+234 HGTRFQCQVRVLPE
-248 AGTMQSVDGKIKVQA
+248 AGTMQSAGGKIAIQA
-263 ANAVTLLIA
+263 SNAVTLLIA
-272 AASDYRGGRPES
+272 IASDFRGGSPEH
-284 ACAAALDAASRQSYD
+284 ANAAALDAASRQSYN
-299 SLRKAHIADYS
+299 SLREAHLADYS
-310 VLYRRVSIDLGRSG
+310 ALYRRVSIDLGRSD
-324 AASKLPIDERRKQ
+324 ASSGLPIDERRKR
-337 LAAGGDD
+337 LAAGTDD
-344 PELCGLFF
+344 PELCALFF

-403 CEVGNLSECH
+403 CEVANLSECH
-413 MPLATLVEGLRVS
+413 APLATFVEGLRVG
-426 GAQTAREMYNAEGW
+426 GAQTAREMYGAEGW

-476 HFRFT
+476 HFRFS
-481 GDQAFLRE
+481 GDTAFLRD

-511 KKWLVTG
+511 KSWLVTG

-530 DTGKPCSDSMGAT
+530 DTGKSCSDSMGAT
-543 CDRVLVYALFSAT
+543 CDRVLVYSLLSASI
-556 MQASEV
+556 QASELLHV
-562 LDLDRTLRATIEAAR
+562 DEALRARMLAAR
-577 DRLPPLQVGK
+577 DRLPPLQIGK

-631 ARVTLDRRIHQTN
+631 ARVTLDRRIHQPN

-663 DGDAAHLNLRGLI
+663 DGDAALLHLRGLI
-676 ANAADD
+676 AYAADD
-682 SLLTYSRGGVAGAES
+682 SLLTYSRGGVAGAEG

-717 QSHSGELHLL
+717 QSQSGELHLL
-727 PALPSKWPS
+727 PALPSKWPT
-736 GSVRGLRARSG
+736 GSVRGLRARGG
-747 ITVSIF
+747 IAVSIF
-753 WQNGRLSSAVL
+753 WQNGHLSSVTL

-770 DRTIRYQSKVTSIHL
+770 NQTIRYLSNVTSIRL
-785 RAGVEHVI
+785 RAGVEHTI
-793 SATVFQA
+793 PATIFQA
-800 QQKS
+800 QQTS